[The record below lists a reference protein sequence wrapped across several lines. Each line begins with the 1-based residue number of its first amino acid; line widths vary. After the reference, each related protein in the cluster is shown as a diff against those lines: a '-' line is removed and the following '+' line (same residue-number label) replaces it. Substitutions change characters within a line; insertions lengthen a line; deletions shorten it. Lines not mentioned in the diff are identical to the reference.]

1 MVFKIALLIIF
12 VAATIYIGYYSRK
25 KATSV
30 DGFVLGG
37 RKIGPWMSAFA
48 YGTSYF
54 SAVVFIGYA
63 GQFGW
68 KYGLAAFWAGIMNAL
83 IGSLLAWFVLGRRTR
98 IMTHHIDA
106 KTMPEFFGKRF
117 KSNALRITAAIIIFI
132 FLIPYTSSVYNGLG
146 RLFAMAFA
154 IPYEWC
160 VIGMAVVTCIYVVW
174 GGYSAT
180 ALNDTVQ
187 GTIMLVS
194 IVAVIVCVLN
204 GQGGFQEALNS
215 LAAVSDETIPNG
227 TVAGVFASMFGP
239 DPLNLLGVVILT
251 SLGVWGLPQMVQKF
265 YAIESESAITKG
277 AIIST
282 IFALVISGGSYF
294 LGGFGRLFTNEV
306 DATINASGV
315 LAPAAGYDSIV
326 PTMLSGLPDIL
337 LGIIVIMV
345 LSASMSTLSSLV
357 LTSSSTLTLDFIKPV
372 FKKDMGEKSQLVWMR
387 ALLAV
392 FVIISTVIALVQY
405 NSSIT
410 FIAQLMGYSWGAL
423 AGAFIAPFLYGLYM
437 KRASKAATWVCFIW
451 GVGLTVVNM
460 VAGFMGITI
469 IASPINCGAIAMVG
483 ALIIYPIISFITPT
497 GIPKEYVDWC
507 FEGYE
512 ARVTVRATQAI
523 GAEVESKLEAADPP
537 VAAPQQ

>member
-1 MVFKIALLIIF
+1 MALKIALLVIF

-68 KYGLAAFWAGIMNAL
+68 KYGIAAFWAGIGNAL
-83 IGSLLAWFVLGRRTR
+83 IGSLMAWFVLGRRTR

-117 KSNALRITAAIIIFI
+117 NSQALRIASAIIIFI
-132 FLIPYTSSVYNGLG
+132 FLIPYTASVYNGLG

-160 VIGMAVVTCIYVVW
+160 VVLMAVVTCIYVVW
-174 GGYSAT
+174 GGYAAT

-194 IVAVIVCVLN
+194 IVAVIACVLQ
-204 GQGGFQEALNS
+204 GQGGFVEALNG
-215 LAAVSDETIPNG
+215 LAGVSDATTPNG
-227 TVAGVFASMFGP
+227 NVAGIFASMFGP
-239 DPLNLLGVVILT
+239 DPLNLLGVVVLT

-265 YAIESESAITKG
+265 YAIESEGAITKG

-282 IFALVISGGSYF
+282 VFALVISGGSYF
-294 LGGFGRLFTNEV
+294 LGGFGRLYTEQLGTV
-306 DATINASGV
+306 ASASGA
-315 LAPAAGYDSIV
+315 LMPAEGYDAIV
-326 PTMLSGLPDIL
+326 PTMLSYLPDIL
-337 LGIIVIMV
+337 IGIIVIMV

-372 FKKDMGEKSQLVWMR
+372 FKKDMSDKSSLVWMR
-387 ALLAV
+387 VLLAV
-392 FVIISTVIALVQY
+392 FVLISTVLAIYQY
-405 NSSIT
+405 NSAVT

-437 KRASKAATWVCFIW
+437 KRASKAATWVCFVW
-451 GVGLTVVNM
+451 GVGLTMVNM
-460 VAGFMGITI
+460 VAGMSGHTL
-469 IASPINCGAIAMVG
+469 IASSINCGAIAMVG
-483 ALIIYPIISFITPT
+483 ALIIFPLVSLVTPT
-497 GIPKEYVDWC
+497 GMSEEHVEWC
-507 FEGYE
+507 FEGYD
-512 ARVTVRATQAI
+512 ATVTVPAT
-523 GAEVESKLEAADPP
+523 EALSDATSEPWPP
-537 VAAPQQ
+537 NPEI